1 MTRRNQVDITEAW
14 YSIRSQFT
22 KTVMKLLKLSLKWIK
37 GGMMTMLSAIE
48 KVEKSTG
55 W

>member
-1 MTRRNQVDITEAW
+1 VDITEAW

-22 KTVMKLLKLSLKWIK
+22 KAVTKLLKQLLKWIK
-37 GGMMTMLSAIE
+37 GGMMTTLSAIE

-55 W
+55 WLK

>member
-22 KTVMKLLKLSLKWIK
+22 KTVTKLLKQSLKWIK
-37 GGMMTMLSAIE
+37 GGMMTTLSVIE